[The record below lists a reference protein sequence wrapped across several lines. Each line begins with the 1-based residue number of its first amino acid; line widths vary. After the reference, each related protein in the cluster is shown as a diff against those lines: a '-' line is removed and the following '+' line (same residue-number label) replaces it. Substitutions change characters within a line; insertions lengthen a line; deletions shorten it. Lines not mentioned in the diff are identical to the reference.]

1 MRNRLFFLIVVSSA
15 LSCSKKEE
23 PEKMPAL
30 DRVVTVA
37 APAPKRLVRK
47 TFAVQKYEAFEFEVP
62 PNCLSPRLRGSFK
75 SSTQGTQGH
84 RVSNDAANIDLLLL
98 DEQQFNDF
106 AHGPGGNVIRSAES
120 SYEQTINWVLN
131 STLQQPRKYY
141 LVFNNSSRNPPTRF
155 VEADFTLSFE

>member
-1 MRNRLFFLIVVSSA
+1 MRNRLFLLVGVLSA

-37 APAPKRLVRK
+37 APAPKRLVHK
-47 TFAVQKYEAFEFEVP
+47 TFGLQKYQAFEFEVP

-75 SSTQGTQGH
+75 SSTQGTEGH

-106 AHGPGGNVIRSAES
+106 VHGPGGNLIRSAES
-120 SYEQTINWVLN
+120 SYEQTIDWALN

-141 LVFNNSSRNPPTRF
+141 LVFNNSSGQPRTRF